1 MSVEPGPSRE
11 ERRPYP
17 DPEHSLAPR
26 KPRTVG
32 GFVYLVVLGTAAAGL
47 ALIAFGP
54 FRTGLAVMGAG
65 LVLGALG
72 RLVIPADRAGML
84 GIRRKFVDV
93 TTLLL
98 LGGGLFVLAVV
109 IPDRPPI

>member
-1 MSVEPGPSRE
+1 MSVEPEPSRE

-32 GFVYLVVLGTAAAGL
+32 GFVYLVVLGTAGAGL
-47 ALIAFGP
+47 ALVAFGP
-54 FRTGLAVMGAG
+54 FRTGLVIMGAG
-65 LVLGALG
+65 LVFGALG
-72 RLVIPADRAGML
+72 RLVIPSDRAGML
-84 GIRRKFVDV
+84 GIRRRFVDV

>member
-1 MSVEPGPSRE
+1 MTVEPGPFRE
-11 ERRPYP
+11 ERRPFP
-17 DPEHSLAPR
+17 DPEHRLTPR

-32 GFVYLVVLGTAAAGL
+32 GFVYLVVLGTAGVGL

-65 LVLGALG
+65 LVVGAIG

-84 GIRRKFVDV
+84 GIRRKLVDV